1 MTRLP
6 RRRLVPS
13 NRLEWYHGVVELVKP
28 LESNHHMRKTKSR
41 VQNRIKA
48 VVLLTTVIGLFGCS
62 DSNDSNI
69 SEAQGRVPAVEPAA
83 LEGPITDGAIILPT
97 DLREFDIQTVGYE
110 QEEWFA
116 SGIATAYVPVGN
128 QGLDGRWDTQPASTA
143 AYKTR
148 IIVRRPGNPSDWNGT
163 VIVEWLNVS
172 GPFEIYAAWSY
183 MWPAMVDVGAA
194 HIALS
199 AQAFGIEGGDS
210 LLGDMGPVPGLRES
224 NPERYGSL
232 VHPGDPYSFDIASQV
247 GAALKSEAAAA
258 LFGWGPAE
266 RIIMSGEGQSAGFL
280 VTYVNAVQP
289 VANAYDGFFVH
300 KRGGSA
306 TNLDGSLNIDD
317 ALNPTRIGVRIR
329 DDLDAPVLIF
339 ETETDITV
347 QLYAAARQEDTDLI
361 RTWEVAGAAHADAHF
376 VGGSF
381 NACGRPIN
389 DGPHHYVATAGM
401 AAIMHWVEQGEAP
414 PHSERIQTTGE
425 GDQTV
430 ITRDEHG
437 IALGGIRTPSVDV
450 PVATLTGEAP
460 PGGPSFCRLFGA
472 SYPFD
477 DAMLTALYG
486 TKANYLT
493 LFNRFLDEAIGAGF
507 VRAEDADEYRDE
519 AQHASFP
526 E

>member
-1 MTRLP
+1 MMLRMNSQI
-6 RRRLVPS
+6 R
-13 NRLEWYHGVVELVKP
+13 
-28 LESNHHMRKTKSR
+28 
-41 VQNRIKA
+41 A
-48 VVLLTTVIGLFGCS
+48 VVLVAFFIGAGGCS
-62 DSNDSNI
+62 DSDNDNGPS
-69 SEAQGRVPAVEPAA
+69 SQGRIPAVDAA
-83 LEGPITDGAIILPT
+83 SLEGPVTTGTISLPT
-97 DLREFDIQTVGYE
+97 DLREFDISTVGYV

-116 SGIATAYVPVGN
+116 SGIATAYVAVGGT
-128 QGLDGRWDTQPASTA
+128 GLDGRWDTQPASTA

-183 MWPAMVDVGAA
+183 MWPAMVDAGAV
-194 HIALS
+194 HIALT

-232 VHPGDPYSFDIASQV
+232 VHPGDSYSFDIASQV
-247 GAALKSEAAAA
+247 GAALKSQAAAA
-258 LFGWGPAE
+258 LFGGRPAE
-266 RIIMSGEGQSAGFL
+266 RLIMSGEGQSAGFL
-280 VTYVNAVQP
+280 VTYINAVQP

-306 TNLDGSLNIDD
+306 ANLDGSLNIDD
-317 ALNPTRIGVRIR
+317 ALNPIQIGVQIR
-329 DDLDAPVLIF
+329 DDLDDPVLIF

-347 QLYAAARQEDTDLI
+347 QRYAAARQVDTDLI

-381 NACGRPIN
+381 DACGRPIN
-389 DGPHHYVATAGM
+389 NGPHHYVATAGL
-401 AAIMHWVEQGEAP
+401 AAIMRWVEQGETP
-414 PHSERIQTTGE
+414 PRSDRIQTSGE
-425 GDQTV
+425 GEQTV
-430 ITRDEHG
+430 ITRDEQG

-450 PVATLTGEAP
+450 PISTLTGEAP

-477 DAMLTALYG
+477 DAMLTSLYG

-493 LFNRFLDEAIGAGF
+493 LFNSFLDEAIEAGF

-519 AQHASFP
+519 AEQASFP